1 MTCWV
6 HCRRYFEKAL
16 KPEPE
21 QARHAMDYIVRLYKH
36 EKHMRDKDRAAEKVL
51 SYRQGKSEPVV
62 REFFERVREQRQRP
76 ELLPK
81 NPLRIALEYAAER
94 EMALKVFLINP
105 HVAPET
111 NHLERALRRIPTGR
125 KNYLF
130 CWSEMGAEQPGML
143 QSLMVTCRMHGIN
156 PYEYLVDV
164 PQRIST
170 HPDSQVEELIPS
182 KRKAKFEGKIFKS
195 DLAKTG

>member
-1 MTCWV
+1 MLCHLSTDLS
-6 HCRRYFEKAL
+6 RL
-16 KPEPE
+16 KLEPE
-21 QARHAMDYIVRLYKH
+21 QARHAMDYIARLYKH

-105 HVAPET
+105 HVAPDT

-125 KNYLF
+125 KIICFAGQKWALSNRV
-130 CWSEMGAEQPGML
+130 C
-143 QSLMVTCRMHGIN
+143 C
-156 PYEYLVDV
+156 
-164 PQRIST
+164 
-170 HPDSQVEELIPS
+170 
-182 KRKAKFEGKIFKS
+182 KA
-195 DLAKTG
+195 